1 MEREVVGKA
10 APAKPM
16 LFKHKKDWAAWLH
29 RNHATKAGVWLKLAK
44 KASGKMSVSYDEA
57 LEVALCYG
65 WIDSQ
70 GKGYDE
76 SFSIQRFTPRRPKSI
91 WSKRNRE
98 KAEALIK
105 AGSMKP
111 SGLQA
116 VESAKRDGRWDAAYD
131 SPSRATVPPDLQK
144 VLNRNPKAKAFFA
157 TLDSRNRYAIL
168 FRIQTAK
175 KAETRAKR
183 IAQFVLML
191 EEKKKLY

>member
-1 MEREVVGKA
+1 MVGKA

-29 RNHATKAGVWLKLAK
+29 RSHATKAGVWLKLAK

-131 SPSRATVPPDLQK
+131 SPVVPRYPPTFSR
-144 VLNRNPKAKAFFA
+144 
-157 TLDSRNRYAIL
+157 S
-168 FRIQTAK
+168 
-175 KAETRAKR
+175 
-183 IAQFVLML
+183 
-191 EEKKKLY
+191 